1 MAKPATG
8 LEYKD
13 RLLGFVDILGWT
25 QLVERSLS
33 DEPSRDLVTRGVDV
47 IESGLGIQRASAA
60 GAVLGEKW
68 NADARYTFISDTFIM
83 STPAKSTNAPYFT
96 MGLADVC
103 CRLLELG
110 LASRGAIVVGKLVH
124 DGNRVYGPILAPA
137 AHLEKC
143 EAVVPRILVTP
154 EASAVLSQFASF
166 KRDADDRE
174 YLDVL
179 HGRVLAQDHASL
191 EVMLEHAQRN
201 LEAARGDERVEPKYD
216 WLVAYIRRAQA
227 ELDAARASPPKPLD
241 LG

>member
-1 MAKPATG
+1 MAKPAPG
-8 LEYKD
+8 PEYED

-25 QLVERSLS
+25 RLVERSLS
-33 DEPSRDLVTRGVDV
+33 DQTSRDLVARGVDV
-47 IESGLGIQRASAA
+47 IESGMGLQRASAA
-60 GAVLGEKW
+60 GAALGKKYD
-68 NADARYTFISDTFIM
+68 ADARYTFISDTFIM

-103 CRLLELG
+103 CQLLELG

-143 EAVVPRILVTP
+143 EAVFPRILVTP

-166 KRDADDRE
+166 KRDADGRE

-179 HGRVLAQDHASL
+179 NRRVLNQDHASL
-191 EVMLEHAQRN
+191 EVMLKHAQRN
-201 LEAARGDERVEPKYD
+201 LEAARGNERVEPKYI
-216 WLVAYIRRAQA
+216 WLGAYIRRAQA
-227 ELDAARASPPKPLD
+227 EVDAARASPRKPLD